1 MCNTHNLLAYCCE
14 LFEYE
19 KLPLSICVEL
29 YGFESAKHSAFAM
42 RMLMYSIAANMIL
55 RGEY

>member
-19 KLPLSICVEL
+19 KLPFALCVDL
-29 YGFESAKHSAFAM
+29 HGFEKAKKSVFARRIM
-42 RMLMYSIAANMIL
+42 MYSIAAHMIIN
-55 RGEY
+55 GNY